1 MRNLV
6 WLEESGMLGCSECAW
21 VFRPRGSPKGKSPEE
36 MLRDFESQRDE
47 AFASHLCAEH
57 PRKSTPEQLD

>member
-1 MRNLV
+1 
-6 WLEESGMLGCSECAW
+6 MLGCSECAW

-57 PRKSTPEQLD
+57 SRKSTPEQLD

>member
-6 WLEESGMLGCSECAW
+6 WVEESGMLGCSECAW

-47 AFASHLCAEH
+47 AFASHLCAEY
-57 PRKSTPEQLD
+57 PGKSTPE

>member
-6 WLEESGMLGCSECAW
+6 WLEESGLLGCSECAW